1 MRFSITELLL
11 IAGLVILLFGGKR
24 LRHLGG
30 DLGSALRDFKK
41 GLQGE
46 SSDPTDPTDKNKPE
60 NPEQLEQDGK
70 PQKPPRDE

>member
-46 SSDPTDPTDKNKPE
+46 SSTPTDPK
-60 NPEQLEQDGK
+60 PEQLEQDGK

>member
-46 SSDPTDPTDKNKPE
+46 SSDPTDKNK
-60 NPEQLEQDGK
+60 PEQLEQDGK

>member
-46 SSDPTDPTDKNKPE
+46 SSTPTDPTDKNKPE
-60 NPEQLEQDGK
+60 KPEQLEQDGK

>member
-46 SSDPTDPTDKNKPE
+46 SSDPTDPTDKNKPDK
-60 NPEQLEQDGK
+60 PEQLEQDGK

>member
-46 SSDPTDPTDKNKPE
+46 SSDPTGPTDKNK
-60 NPEQLEQDGK
+60 PEQLEQDGK

>member
-46 SSDPTDPTDKNKPE
+46 SSTPPDKDK
-60 NPEQLEQDGK
+60 PEQLEQDGK

>member
-46 SSDPTDPTDKNKPE
+46 SSTPTDKDK
-60 NPEQLEQDGK
+60 PEQLEQDGK

>member
-46 SSDPTDPTDKNKPE
+46 SSTPTDPTDKNKPDK
-60 NPEQLEQDGK
+60 PEQLEQDGK

>member
-46 SSDPTDPTDKNKPE
+46 SSDPTDKNKPE
-60 NPEQLEQDGK
+60 KPEQLEQDGK

>member
-46 SSDPTDPTDKNKPE
+46 SSTPTDPTDPTDKNK
-60 NPEQLEQDGK
+60 PEQLEQDGK

>member
-46 SSDPTDPTDKNKPE
+46 SSAPTDPTDKNKPDK
-60 NPEQLEQDGK
+60 PEQLEQDGK

>member
-60 NPEQLEQDGK
+60 QLEQDGK
-70 PQKPPRDE
+70 PQKTPRDE